1 MVSFR
6 QFRNNRNYGYSDI
19 FLMRAAIKIFNPKN
33 CSLNVFEVSRTGL
46 IKTCFLITAVTLFL
60 GLAALGQDI
69 NYLKI
74 GENQFAN
81 TEVYTLL
88 YDDSDDVLYIGTNNG
103 LFAHKKNKFQK
114 LKGPKTQV
122 GSSVFDLKKD
132 KNGAVYCNNLYG
144 QVFKIIGNSYQLF
157 YEERLEDTAANFF
170 YSFNQENELLI
181 VQLDKLYRVE
191 KNGTKRLLY
200 QNETIQSH
208 LFSGTMY
215 TGETYIHIGGV
226 GTWKEETIEVNKGI
240 WVVLDNKNR
249 KRVNFLQFDEHLFAI
264 DIDGNART
272 KNKDVD
278 FPGLYK
284 ENFQTLNDSL
294 TLGFATNKGAR
305 LISGDENALRVVK
318 TFLPNSFVSCGTMN
332 KEGTLFL
339 GSFGE
344 GVIVV
349 PNYQTDVF
357 ELKNELLLGI
367 TTSPTNDV
375 FWSTL
380 SGNIYRLKENDT
392 LLLIDAVGSNVDNLF
407 YATDFSD
414 SDTSILKQL
423 IYPFKKNSSVV
434 DQFPALKE
442 VNRISENIHLCTFS
456 HQISVLLK
464 DSLSCPFFVDPNT
477 LGYNKFLLWHLT
489 IANLERFRSSTWSSG
504 DSLFYYS
511 TGQGVFS
518 KEWVTGVKDSL
529 LHNGALFLANDLET
543 HNDVIIC
550 ATQDKGLLFY
560 QNHELLQQLD
570 IAKGLLSN
578 NVIKIKYQGDIL
590 YLLTDAGIQVYDL
603 KNEQWLGLGVSEGL
617 IRQSATNFA
626 VSSNKLWLLEK
637 HRVYAIPLSQLF
649 TEDSM
654 GELYVDSVLVSGVKL
669 SDYSQQT
676 FAYNQNQINFHFDYR
691 DAETKSETVFYYRL
705 EGLYNEWQQVPADQ
719 YSIEFPFLPAGNY
732 NFQLKAAYRS
742 LETETFS
749 YPFRVAL
756 PYWQRWWFYLL
767 IGFAVAFLIGG
778 LAFYRIQFLRKKA
791 AKELRER
798 TLEKNVIDAQLRAIR
813 AQMNPHFIF
822 NSINSIQ
829 DLVLQK
835 DAIRSYDYLVLFS
848 QLVRNTLEYS
858 EKEFITL
865 SEELQFLT
873 VYLKL
878 EKLRF
883 KEDFEYEITSNCDE
897 TILVP
902 TLIVQPF
909 VENAI
914 KHGLL
919 HKSGIKKLSVHFEF
933 GNELICTIEDNGVG
947 RAVAMEIK
955 KRQNVSHQSFS
966 TGAIAKRLQ
975 MLEEQIGVKSNYETI
990 DLKDE
995 DGNALG
1001 TKVILHLPT
1010 K

>member
-1 MVSFR
+1 MKNFRIKACVLIANSIILFSF
-6 QFRNNRNYGYSDI
+6 S
-19 FLMRAAIKIFNPKN
+19 
-33 CSLNVFEVSRTGL
+33 EV
-46 IKTCFLITAVTLFL
+46 A
-60 GLAALGQDI
+60 GQDI

-74 GENQFAN
+74 GEEQFAN
-81 TEVYTLL
+81 TEIYTLL
-88 YDDSDDVLYIGTNNG
+88 YNDADDVLYVGTNNG

-132 KNGAVYCNNLYG
+132 KNGDVYCNNLDG
-144 QVFKIIGNSYQLF
+144 QVFKISDNSYQLV
-157 YEERLEDTAANFF
+157 YEDRLEDTGTNFF
-170 YSFNQENELLI
+170 YSFNQENDLLI
-181 VQLDKLYRVE
+181 VQLDKLYRIE
-191 KNGTKRLLY
+191 KNGTKKLLY
-200 QNETIQSH
+200 QNETLRSH
-208 LFSGTMY
+208 LCSNTTYSGD
-215 TGETYIHIGGV
+215 TYVHLWNDS
-226 GTWKEETIEVNKGI
+226 TSKEEAIELERGV
-240 WVVLDNKNR
+240 WVIVDNESR
-249 KRVNFLQFDEHLFAI
+249 KHVNFLQFDEHLIAI
-264 DIDGNART
+264 DIDGNARA

-284 ENFQTLNDSL
+284 ENFQPLNEFL

-305 LISGDENALRVVK
+305 LISGDGNALRVVK
-318 TFLPNSFVSCGTMN
+318 SFLPNSFVSCGTIN
-332 KEGTLFL
+332 KDGTLFL

-344 GVIVV
+344 GIIVV
-349 PNYQTDVF
+349 PNYQTNVF
-357 ELKNELLLGI
+357 EFKDELLLGI
-367 TTSPTNDV
+367 ATSPTNDV

-380 SGNIYRLKENDT
+380 SGNIYHLKENGT
-392 LLLIDAVGSNVDNLF
+392 PVLIDAVGSNVDNIF

-423 IYPFKKNSSVV
+423 IYPFKKNGSIT

-442 VNRISENIHLCTFS
+442 VNRISENIHLCTFG

-464 DSLSCPFFVDPNT
+464 DSLSWPSVGGINT
-477 LGYNKFLLWHLT
+477 VKYNKTRHWHSI
-489 IANLERFRSSTWSSG
+489 IANRERYRSSTWSS
-504 DSLFYYS
+504 SNNLFYYS
-511 TGQGVFS
+511 NGQGVFS
-518 KEWVTGVKDSL
+518 SEWVTGIKDSL
-529 LHNGALFLANDLET
+529 LHNQALFLANDLEMY
-543 HNDVIIC
+543 NDVVIC

-560 QNHELLQQLD
+560 QNHKLLQQVD

-578 NVIKIKYQGDIL
+578 NVSKIKCQDSLLFI
-590 YLLTDAGIQVYDL
+590 LTDAGIQVYDL
-603 KNEQWLGLGVSEGL
+603 KSKQWLGLGVKEGL

-626 VSSNKLWLLEK
+626 VSNNKLWLLEK
-637 HRVYAIPLSQLF
+637 HRVYAIPFSQLF

-654 GELYVDSVLVSGVKL
+654 GELYVDSVLVSGIKL
-669 SDYSQQT
+669 SDYSKQT
-676 FAYNQNQINFHFDYR
+676 FAYNQNQFNFHFDYR
-691 DAETKSETVFYYRL
+691 DAETKKETVFYYRL
-705 EGLYNEWQQVPADQ
+705 DGLYNEWQQVPTEQ

-732 NFQLKAAYRS
+732 NFQLKAAYRN
-742 LETETFS
+742 LETQTFS
-749 YPFRVAL
+749 YPFKVAL

-778 LAFYRIQFLRKKA
+778 LAFYRIRFLRKKA

-798 TLEKNVIDAQLRAIR
+798 TLEKNAIDAQLRAIR

-947 RAVAMEIK
+947 RAVATEIK
-955 KRQNVSHQSFS
+955 NRQNISHQSFS

-975 MLEEQIGVKSNYETI
+975 MLEEQIGVKSNYQTI

-995 DGNALG
+995 AGNALG
-1001 TKVILHLPT
+1001 TKIILHLPT